1 MFVKHTS
8 GISSCVFQARVRG
21 EEVERVMC
29 VSSGLHHSVSSQM
42 GTMRVQKLLVLKL
55 LSVYNLEL
63 VSFH

>member
-8 GISSCVFQARVRG
+8 GISSVFQARVRG
-21 EEVERVMC
+21 EVAERVMC